1 MSTAPPNL
9 VEIVTQR
16 VVNRTGRRVQD
27 LSVEVGSGWVI
38 LRGRAAS
45 YHIKQLAQEG
55 AQEALP
61 NAQLQN
67 AIVVE

>member
-1 MSTAPPNL
+1 MSTVPPNL
-9 VEIVTQR
+9 AEIVMQR
-16 VVNRTGRRVQD
+16 VVNRTGRRVRG
-27 LSVEVGSGWVI
+27 LAVEIGGGCVI

-45 YHIKQLAQEG
+45 YHVKQLAQQG

-61 NAQLQN
+61 NAILEN

>member
-9 VEIVTQR
+9 TEIVRQR
-16 VVNRTGRRVQD
+16 VANRTGRRVQD
-27 LSVEVGSGWVI
+27 LTIEIGGGWVI

-45 YHIKQLAQEG
+45 YHVKQLAQQG